1 MIDWLIGNGEPQS
14 WSTISRSIL
23 NKFNGNYPCH
33 ATVRWPSSTWVVSMQ
48 DESELENPRNTQA
61 IIGVLLFL
69 LTSWPS
75 LFICFFFPS
84 LSSARSQSCVDNK
97 PACYWIW
104 DRWKNKSDVDLKILI
119 SGMRISRKKMSDM
132 RRQNDLFNIYH
143 QCIKYRNKLTRQNLK
158 PYTRNRNKNYL
169 WTI

>member
-1 MIDWLIGNGEPQS
+1 M
-14 WSTISRSIL
+14 
-23 NKFNGNYPCH
+23 
-33 ATVRWPSSTWVVSMQ
+33 RWPSSTWVVSMQ

-69 LTSWPS
+69 FTSWPS

-119 SGMRISRKKMSDM
+119 SGMRISRKKCLTWDDKMIYLTFITSASSIAISW
-132 RRQNDLFNIYH
+132 LWYNIL
-143 QCIKYRNKLTRQNLK
+143 KYMAYRQNLK